1 MLVFSVERVETTLR
15 TRLGTALRAQRE
27 HWNLSQEKLA
37 ERVGFTPRY
46 YAGLERGERN
56 ISLDTL
62 DEVARILGLDPVA
75 LLAGQKVDRR
85 PDPRAAP
92 ADANPVKRN
101 ANRKATAAS
110 G

>member
-1 MLVFSVERVETTLR
+1 MISVERVNTTLR
-15 TRLGTALRAQRE
+15 TRLGAALRAQRK
-27 HWNLSQEKLA
+27 HWGLSQEKLA

-75 LLAGQKVDRR
+75 LLAGQKSDHLPAKRT
-85 PDPRAAP
+85 AP
-92 ADANPVKRN
+92 SDANPVKRN
-101 ANRKATAAS
+101 AKKRAAAAND
-110 G
+110 

>member
-1 MLVFSVERVETTLR
+1 MISVERVDTTLR
-15 TRLGTALRAQRE
+15 TRLGTALRAQRK
-27 HWNLSQEKLA
+27 HWRLSQEKLA
-37 ERVGFTPRY
+37 EHVGFTPRY

-75 LLAGQKVDRR
+75 LLAGQQVDHLPAERT
-85 PDPRAAP
+85 AP

-101 ANRKATAAS
+101 AKKKAAAS
-110 G
+110 TA